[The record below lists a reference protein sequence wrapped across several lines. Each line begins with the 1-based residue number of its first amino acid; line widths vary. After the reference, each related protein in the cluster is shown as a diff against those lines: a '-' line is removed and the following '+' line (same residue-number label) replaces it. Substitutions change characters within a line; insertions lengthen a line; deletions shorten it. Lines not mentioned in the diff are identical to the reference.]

1 MKTTL
6 WQLVKTMPAVLGA
19 SFLVAQGAIAAP
31 DSTPE
36 NTVTEATA
44 QVTNTVDQSVAQPT
58 AQVTNTA
65 DQSVTPMVAMPKLAN
80 SSDGLDLMRRRQ
92 ELKRFNDRSSD
103 TGMSQVTSV
112 SELRDVQPTEWAYE
126 ALKSLVERYGCIVG
140 YPDRTFRGNRA
151 LSRWEFAAGLNACMN
166 VMERLLQ
173 ENVAVIRE
181 DIDKLKALAQQFE
194 QELAALGARV
204 DNLETRT
211 AFLEDHQ
218 FSTTTKLNANV
229 VVAAVDQFG
238 GDKALNWRQQ
248 NAYDNNQRL
257 VGGGTALANPN
268 SRNPA
273 QGQTP
278 VDENVTMGYRVR
290 LNFDTSFT
298 GKDLLRTRLES
309 GNVPNLN
316 GPTGTNNARLSFD
329 GSFVGG
335 TRSENTTYINKLF
348 YRTAIGSNMTAWVG
362 AVGLDLDDVF
372 NVYNPYLASG
382 DTGTL
387 SRFNRF
393 NPLLYRASTGAG
405 TALKYNFSKE
415 ISATVAYLAGSDRS
429 GDPTYG
435 SGLFNGEFATGAQ
448 LDWKITDTLGIGAT
462 FVHAYF
468 RGPSVNDFPSRT
480 TQSVNITSSTG
491 SSVASDPFYGAP
503 TTRDSYGLSGTWKV
517 FDKVSLSATGAYAY
531 ASAEGL
537 DKTGFNRSGYG
548 ADLWTWNTALSFL
561 DLGKEG
567 AVLSVAGGLIPQ
579 ATNVTNRPGDPINQD
594 IDATYLIETQYQYP
608 INKNILLTP
617 GFYVVLNPQG
627 NSNNS
632 AIWVGVLRTSFKF

>member
-1 MKTTL
+1 MTMKKQL
-6 WQLVKTMPAVLGA
+6 WQFVKVMPAVLGT

-31 DSTPE
+31 DST
-36 NTVTEATA
+36 TEASTTA
-44 QVTNTVDQSVAQPT
+44 
-58 AQVTNTA
+58 A
-65 DQSVTPMVAMPKLAN
+65 DQSVTPMVAMPQLATPA
-80 SSDGLDLMRRRQ
+80 DGLDLVRRRQ
-92 ELKRFNDRSSD
+92 QLKKFNDNSSD
-103 TGMSQVTSV
+103 AGMSQVTSV

-204 DNLETRT
+204 DNLEIRT
-211 AFLEDHQ
+211 SFLEDHQ
-218 FSTTTKLNANV
+218 FSTTTKLGGTT
-229 VVAAVDQFG
+229 VVALVDQFG

-248 NAYDNNQRL
+248 NALDTNQRL
-257 VGGGTALANPN
+257 ARGGTSLSN
-268 SRNPA
+268 SGTP
-273 QGQTP
+273 QGRTP
-278 VDENVTMGYRVR
+278 VEENFTMGYRVR

-309 GNVPNLN
+309 GNVPNLS
-316 GPTGTNNARLSFD
+316 GPTGTNNTRLSFD
-329 GSFVGG
+329 GSAA
-335 TRSENTTYINKLF
+335 NNQTTINKLF
-348 YRTAIGSNMTAWVG
+348 YRTGVGSNMTAWVG

-372 NVYNPYLASG
+372 NVYNPVLASG
-382 DTGTL
+382 DTGSL

-393 NPLLYRASTGAG
+393 NPLLYRAQTGAG
-405 TALKYNFSKE
+405 GAFRYNFNKN
-415 ISATVAYLAGSDRS
+415 ISATATYLAGADRS
-429 GDPTYG
+429 GDPTNG

-448 LDWKITDTLGIGAT
+448 LDWKITDSLGIGAT
-462 FVHAYF
+462 FLHAYF
-468 RGPSVNDFPSRT
+468 RGPSRNDWPSNT
-480 TQSVNITSSTG
+480 NQSVNITSSTG
-491 SSVASDPFYGAP
+491 SGVASDPFYGAP
-503 TTRDSYGLSGTWKV
+503 TVRDSYGLSGNWRIT
-517 FDKVSLSATGAYAY
+517 DTINLSATGAYAFAY
-531 ASAEGL
+531 AQGL
-537 DKTGFNRSGYG
+537 DKYGTARNGDG
-548 ADLWTWNTALSFL
+548 ADLWTWNAGLSFL

-594 IDATYLIETQYQYP
+594 IDATYLIETQYKFP
-608 INKNILLTP
+608 INKNILITP
-617 GFYVVLNPQG
+617 GVYVVLNPQG

-632 AIWVGVLRTSFKF
+632 AIWVGVLRTTFTF

>member
-1 MKTTL
+1 MKTNL
-6 WQLVKTMPAVLGA
+6 WKLVKAMPAVLGT

-31 DSTPE
+31 DST
-36 NTVTEATA
+36 TEASTKA
-44 QVTNTVDQSVAQPT
+44 E
-58 AQVTNTA
+58 
-65 DQSVTPMVAMPKLAN
+65 DQSVTPMVAMPQLATPA
-80 SSDGLDLMRRRQ
+80 DGLDLVRRRQ
-92 ELKRFNDRSSD
+92 QLKKFNDNSSD

-140 YPDRTFRGNRA
+140 YPDRTFRGDRA

-218 FSTTTKLNANV
+218 FSTTTKLNGIAV
-229 VVAAVDQFG
+229 FAVVDQFG

-248 NAYDNNQRL
+248 NALDTNQRL
-257 VGGGTALANPN
+257 AGGGTSLSNRGTP
-268 SRNPA
+268 

-278 VDENVTMGYRVR
+278 VDQNTTLGTRVR

-298 GKDLLRTRLES
+298 GKDLLRTRFEA
-309 GNVPNLN
+309 GTVPNLS
-316 GPTGTNNARLSFD
+316 GPTGTNNARLAFD
-329 GSFVGG
+329 GS
-335 TRSENTTYINKLF
+335 RPNNDTYLNKLF
-348 YRTAIGSNMTAWVG
+348 YRTGIGSNMTAWVG
-362 AVGLDLDDVF
+362 AYGLDLDDVF
-372 NVYNPYLASG
+372 NVYNPILASG

-393 NPLLYRASTGAG
+393 NPLLYRAQTGAG
-405 TALKYNFSKE
+405 AAFKYNFSKD
-415 ISATVAYLAGSDRS
+415 ISTTVAYLAGGDRA

-448 LDWKITDTLGIGAT
+448 LDWKITDSLGIGAT
-462 FVHAYF
+462 FLHAYF
-468 RGPSVNDFPSRT
+468 RGPSSNDYPYNNN
-480 TQSVNITSSTG
+480 QSVNITSSTG
-491 SSVASDPFYGAP
+491 STVASDPFYGAS
-503 TTRDSYGLSGTWKV
+503 TVRDSYGLSGNWRIS
-517 FDKVSLSATGAYAY
+517 DNINLSATGAYAFAY
-531 ASAEGL
+531 AQGL
-537 DKTGFNRSGYG
+537 DKNGVSRSGYG
-548 ADLWTWNTALSFL
+548 ADLWTWNAGLSFL

-567 AVLSVAGGLIPQ
+567 AILSVAGGLIPQ

-594 IDATYLIETQYQYP
+594 IDATYLIETQYKFP
-608 INKNILLTP
+608 VNKNIVVTP

-632 AIWVGVLRTSFKF
+632 AIWVGVLRTTFLF

>member
-1 MKTTL
+1 MKTNL
-6 WQLVKTMPAVLGA
+6 WKLVKAMPAVLGT

-31 DSTPE
+31 DST
-36 NTVTEATA
+36 TEASTKA
-44 QVTNTVDQSVAQPT
+44 E
-58 AQVTNTA
+58 
-65 DQSVTPMVAMPKLAN
+65 DQSVTPMVAMPQLATHA
-80 SSDGLDLMRRRQ
+80 DGLDLVRRRQ
-92 ELKRFNDRSSD
+92 QLKKFNDNSGD

-140 YPDRTFRGNRA
+140 YPDRTFRGDRA

-194 QELAALGARV
+194 QELAVLGARV

-211 AFLEDHQ
+211 AYLEDHQ
-218 FSTTTKLNANV
+218 FSTTTKLNGIAV
-229 VVAAVDQFG
+229 FAVVDQFG

-248 NAYDNNQRL
+248 DALDTNQRL
-257 VGGGTALANPN
+257 AGGGTSLSNRGTP
-268 SRNPA
+268 
-273 QGQTP
+273 QGRTP
-278 VDENVTMGYRVR
+278 VDQNATLGTRVR

-298 GKDLLRTRLES
+298 GKDLLRTRFEA
-309 GNVPNLN
+309 GTVPNLS
-316 GPTGTNNARLSFD
+316 GPTGTNNARLAFD
-329 GSFVGG
+329 GSRAG
-335 TRSENTTYINKLF
+335 NDTYLNKLF
-348 YRTAIGSNMTAWVG
+348 YRTGIGSNMTAWVG
-362 AVGLDLDDVF
+362 AYGLDLDDIF
-372 NVYNPYLASG
+372 NVYNPILASG

-393 NPLLYRASTGAG
+393 NPLLYRAQTGAG
-405 TALKYNFSKE
+405 GAFKYSFSKD
-415 ISATVAYLAGSDRS
+415 ISATVAYLAGGDRA

-448 LDWKITDTLGIGAT
+448 LDWKITDSLGIGAT
-462 FVHAYF
+462 FLHAYF
-468 RGPSVNDFPSRT
+468 RGPSSNDDNGR
-480 TQSVNITSSTG
+480 QSVNITSSTG

-503 TTRDSYGLSGTWKV
+503 TTRDSYGLSGNWRIT
-517 FDKVSLSATGAYAY
+517 DSINLSATGAYAS

-537 DKTGFNRSGYG
+537 DKNGFNRSGYG
-548 ADLWTWNTALSFL
+548 ADLWTWNAGLSFL

-567 AVLSVAGGLIPQ
+567 AILSVAGGLIPQ

-594 IDATYLIETQYQYP
+594 IDATYLIETQYKFP
-608 INKNILLTP
+608 VNKNIVVTP

-632 AIWVGVLRTSFKF
+632 AIWVGVLRTTFLF

>member
-1 MKTTL
+1 MTMKKQL
-6 WQLVKTMPAVLGA
+6 WQLVKAMPAVLGT

-31 DSTPE
+31 DST
-36 NTVTEATA
+36 TEA
-44 QVTNTVDQSVAQPT
+44 SPT
-58 AQVTNTA
+58 AA
-65 DQSVTPMVAMPKLAN
+65 DQSVTPMVAMPQLATPT
-80 SSDGLDLMRRRQ
+80 DGLDLVRRRQ
-92 ELKRFNDRSSD
+92 QLKKFNDNSSGA
-103 TGMSQVTSV
+103 GMSQVTSV

-173 ENVAVIRE
+173 ENVAVVRE

-194 QELAALGARV
+194 QELAALGTRV

-211 AFLEDHQ
+211 SFLEDHQ
-218 FSTTTKLNANV
+218 FSTTTKLGGTTVIAL
-229 VVAAVDQFG
+229 VDQFG

-248 NAYDNNQRL
+248 NALDTNQRL
-257 VGGGTALANPN
+257 SGGGTSLSNRGTP
-268 SRNPA
+268 
-273 QGQTP
+273 QGRTP
-278 VDENVTMGYRVR
+278 VEENFTMGYRVR

-309 GNVPNLN
+309 GNVFNLN

-329 GSFVGG
+329 GSYGSVNG
-335 TRSENTTYINKLF
+335 TNRTENQTYLNKLF
-348 YRTAIGSNMTAWVG
+348 YRTGIGSNMTAWVG
-362 AVGLDLDDVF
+362 AYGLDLDDVF
-372 NVYNPYLASG
+372 NVYNPILASG

-405 TALKYNFSKE
+405 AAFKYNFSKD
-415 ISATVAYLAGSDRS
+415 ISATATYLAGSDRV
-429 GDPTYG
+429 GNPANG
-435 SGLFNGEFATGAQ
+435 SGLFNGEYATGAQ
-448 LDWKITDTLGIGAT
+448 LDWKITDSLGIGAT
-462 FVHAYF
+462 FLHAYF
-468 RGPSVNDFPSRT
+468 RGPSSNDFPYNNN
-480 TQSVNITSSTG
+480 QSVNITSSTG
-491 SSVASDPFYGAP
+491 SAVASDPFYGAP
-503 TTRDSYGLSGTWKV
+503 TTRDSYGLSGNWRIT
-517 FDKVSLSATGAYAY
+517 DTINLSATGAYAS

-537 DKTGFNRSGYG
+537 DKNGFNRSGYG
-548 ADLWTWNTALSFL
+548 ADLWTWNAGLSFL
-561 DLGKEG
+561 DLGKQG

-594 IDATYLIETQYQYP
+594 LDATYLIETQYKFP
-608 INKNILLTP
+608 INKNVLITP
-617 GFYVVLNPQG
+617 GVYVVLNPQG

-632 AIWVGVLRTSFKF
+632 AIWVGVLRTTFTF

>member
-1 MKTTL
+1 MKKQL
-6 WQLVKTMPAVLGA
+6 WQLVKAMPAVLGT

-31 DSTPE
+31 DST
-36 NTVTEATA
+36 TEAKTPA
-44 QVTNTVDQSVAQPT
+44 
-58 AQVTNTA
+58 A
-65 DQSVTPMVAMPKLAN
+65 DQSVTPMVAMPQLAT
-80 SSDGLDLMRRRQ
+80 SADGLDLVRRRQ
-92 ELKRFNDRSSD
+92 QLKKFNDNNSD
-103 TGMSQVTSV
+103 AGMSQVTSV

-194 QELAALGARV
+194 QELAALGVRV
-204 DNLETRT
+204 DNLESRT

-218 FSTTTKLNANV
+218 FSTTTKLGGTT
-229 VVAAVDQFG
+229 VVAVVDQFG

-248 NAYDNNQRL
+248 NALDTNQRL
-257 VGGGTALANPN
+257 AGGGTSLSNRGTP
-268 SRNPA
+268 
-273 QGQTP
+273 QGRTP
-278 VDENVTMGYRVR
+278 VEENFTMSYRVR

-309 GNVPNLN
+309 GNVFNLN

-329 GSFVGG
+329 GSYGPING
-335 TRSENTTYINKLF
+335 TNRTENQTYLNKLF
-348 YRTAIGSNMTAWVG
+348 YRTGIGSNMTAWVG
-362 AVGLDLDDVF
+362 AYGLDLDDVF
-372 NVYNPYLASG
+372 NVYNPILASG

-393 NPLLYRASTGAG
+393 NPLLYRAPGGSGA
-405 TALKYNFSKE
+405 AFKYNFSKD
-415 ISATVAYLAGSDRS
+415 ISATATYLAGADRS
-429 GDPTYG
+429 GNPANG

-448 LDWKITDTLGIGAT
+448 LDWKITDSLGIGAT
-462 FVHAYF
+462 FLHSYF
-468 RGPSVNDFPSRT
+468 RGPSSNDFPYNNN
-480 TQSVNITSSTG
+480 QSVNITSSTG
-491 SSVASDPFYGAP
+491 SAVASDPFYGAP
-503 TTRDSYGLSGTWKV
+503 TTRDSYGLSGNWRIT
-517 FDKVSLSATGAYAY
+517 DTINLSATGAYAS
-531 ASAEGL
+531 ASAQGL
-537 DKTGFNRSGYG
+537 DKNGFNRSGYG
-548 ADLWTWNTALSFL
+548 ADLWTWNAGLSFL
-561 DLGKEG
+561 DLGKQG

-594 IDATYLIETQYQYP
+594 IDATYLIETQYKFP
-608 INKNILLTP
+608 VNKNILITP
-617 GFYVVLNPQG
+617 GVYVVLNPQG

-632 AIWVGVLRTSFKF
+632 AIWVGVLRTTFTF

>member
-1 MKTTL
+1 MKTNL
-6 WQLVKTMPAVLGA
+6 WKLVKAMPAVLGT

-31 DSTPE
+31 DATTETST
-36 NTVTEATA
+36 NA
-44 QVTNTVDQSVAQPT
+44 
-58 AQVTNTA
+58 A
-65 DQSVTPMVAMPKLAN
+65 DQSVTPMVAMPQLATPA
-80 SSDGLDLMRRRQ
+80 DGLDLVRRRQ
-92 ELKRFNDRSSD
+92 QLKKFNDNSSD

-140 YPDRTFRGNRA
+140 YPDRTFRGDRA

-194 QELAALGARV
+194 QELAVLGARV

-211 AFLEDHQ
+211 AYLEDHQ
-218 FSTTTKLNANV
+218 FSTTTKLNGIAV
-229 VVAAVDQFG
+229 FAVVDQFG

-248 NAYDNNQRL
+248 DALDTNQRL
-257 VGGGTALANPN
+257 SGGGTSLSNTGTP
-268 SRNPA
+268 
-273 QGQTP
+273 QGRTP
-278 VDENVTMGYRVR
+278 VDQNATLGTRVR

-298 GKDLLRTRLES
+298 GKDLLRTRFEA
-309 GNVPNLN
+309 GTVPNLS
-316 GPTGTNNARLSFD
+316 GPTGTNNARLAFD
-329 GSFVGG
+329 GSRAG
-335 TRSENTTYINKLF
+335 NDTYLNKLF
-348 YRTAIGSNMTAWVG
+348 YRTGIGSNMTAWVG
-362 AVGLDLDDVF
+362 AYGLDLDDIF
-372 NVYNPYLASG
+372 NVYNPILASG

-393 NPLLYRASTGAG
+393 NPLLYRAQTGAG
-405 TALKYNFSKE
+405 GAFKYSFSKD
-415 ISATVAYLAGSDRS
+415 ISATVAYLAGGDRA

-448 LDWKITDTLGIGAT
+448 LDWKITDSLGIGAT
-462 FVHAYF
+462 FLHAYF
-468 RGPSVNDFPSRT
+468 RGPSSNDDNGR
-480 TQSVNITSSTG
+480 QSVNITSSTG

-503 TTRDSYGLSGTWKV
+503 TTRDSYGLSGNWRIT
-517 FDKVSLSATGAYAY
+517 DSINLSATGAYAS

-537 DKTGFNRSGYG
+537 DKNGFNRSGYG
-548 ADLWTWNTALSFL
+548 ADLWTWNAGLSFL

-567 AVLSVAGGLIPQ
+567 AILSVAGGLIPQ
-579 ATNVTNRPGDPINQD
+579 ATNVTNRPGDPVNQD
-594 IDATYLIETQYQYP
+594 LDATYLIETQYKFP
-608 INKNILLTP
+608 VNKNIVVTP

-632 AIWVGVLRTSFKF
+632 AIWVGVLRTTFLF

>member
-1 MKTTL
+1 MKKQL
-6 WQLVKTMPAVLGA
+6 WQLVKVMPAVLGT

-31 DSTPE
+31 DST
-36 NTVTEATA
+36 TTA
-44 QVTNTVDQSVAQPT
+44 PT
-58 AQVTNTA
+58 AA
-65 DQSVTPMVAMPKLAN
+65 DQSVTPMVGMPQLATPA
-80 SSDGLDLMRRRQ
+80 DGLDLVRRRQ
-92 ELKRFNDRSSD
+92 QLKKFNDHSND

-218 FSTTTKLNANV
+218 FSTTTKLNGTT
-229 VVAAVDQFG
+229 VVALVDQFG

-248 NAYDNNQRL
+248 NALDNNQRL
-257 VGGGTALANPN
+257 AGGGTRLANPTAT
-268 SRNPA
+268 NPA
-273 QGQTP
+273 QGTTP
-278 VDENVTMGYRVR
+278 VDENATMGYRVR

-309 GNVPNLN
+309 GNIPNLN

-329 GSFVGG
+329 GS
-335 TRSENTTYINKLF
+335 RDNNQTYINKLF
-348 YRTAIGSNMTAWVG
+348 YRTGLGSNMTAWVG
-362 AVGLDLDDVF
+362 AYGLDLDDVF
-372 NVYNPYLASG
+372 NVYNPILASG

-405 TALKYNFSKE
+405 AAFKYNFSKE
-415 ISATVAYLAGSDRS
+415 ISATATYLAGGDRV

-435 SGLFNGEFATGAQ
+435 SGLFNGEYATGAQ
-448 LDWKITDTLGIGAT
+448 LDWKITDSLGIGAT
-462 FVHAYF
+462 FLHAYF
-468 RGPSVNDFPSRT
+468 RGPSSNDYPYNSN
-480 TQSVNITSSTG
+480 QSVNITSSTG

-503 TTRDSYGLSGTWKV
+503 TTRDSYGLSGNWRIT
-517 FDKVSLSATGAYAY
+517 DNINLSATGAYAY
-531 ASAEGL
+531 ANAEGL
-537 DKTGFNRSGYG
+537 DKNGFNRSGYG
-548 ADLWTWNTALSFL
+548 ADLWTWNAGLSFL
-561 DLGKEG
+561 DLGKQG
-567 AVLSVAGGLIPQ
+567 AVLSVAGGLVPQ

-594 IDATYLIETQYQYP
+594 IDATYLIETQYKFP
-608 INKNILLTP
+608 VNKNILITP

-632 AIWVGVLRTSFKF
+632 AIWVGVLRTTFTF

>member
-1 MKTTL
+1 
-6 WQLVKTMPAVLGA
+6 MPAALGT

-31 DSTPE
+31 DST
-36 NTVTEATA
+36 N
-44 QVTNTVDQSVAQPT
+44 PT
-58 AQVTNTA
+58 AA
-65 DQSVTPMVAMPKLAN
+65 DQSVTPMVAMPQLATPA
-80 SSDGLDLMRRRQ
+80 DGLDLVRRRQ
-92 ELKRFNDRSSD
+92 QLKKFNDNSN

-204 DNLETRT
+204 DNLEIRT

-218 FSTTTKLNANV
+218 FSTTTKLGGTT
-229 VVAAVDQFG
+229 VVAVVDQFG

-248 NAYDNNQRL
+248 NAFDNNQRL
-257 VGGGTALANPN
+257 TNGGTSLANPT
-268 SRNPA
+268 STRPA

-278 VDENVTMGYRVR
+278 VEENFTMSYRVR

-329 GSFVGG
+329 GSYGNVPGG
-335 TRSENTTYINKLF
+335 IRTENQTYINKLF
-348 YRTAIGSNMTAWVG
+348 YRTGIGSNMTAWVG

-372 NVYNPYLASG
+372 NVYNPILASG

-405 TALKYNFSKE
+405 AAFKYNFSKD
-415 ISATVAYLAGSDRS
+415 ISATATYLAGSDRV
-429 GDPTYG
+429 GDSSNG
-435 SGLFNGEFATGAQ
+435 SGLFNGEYATGAQ
-448 LDWKITDTLGIGAT
+448 LDWKITDSLGIGAT
-462 FVHAYF
+462 FLHSYF
-468 RGPSVNDFPSRT
+468 RGPSSNDFPYNNN
-480 TQSVNITSSTG
+480 QSVNITSSTG
-491 SSVASDPFYGAP
+491 SAVASDPFYGAP
-503 TTRDSYGLSGTWKV
+503 TTRDSYGLSGNWRIT
-517 FDKVSLSATGAYAY
+517 DTINLSATGAYAS
-531 ASAEGL
+531 ASAQGL
-537 DKTGFNRSGYG
+537 DRNGFNRSGYG
-548 ADLWTWNTALSFL
+548 ADLWTWNAGLSFL
-561 DLGKEG
+561 DLGKQG

-594 IDATYLIETQYQYP
+594 IDATYLIETQYKFP
-608 INKNILLTP
+608 INKNVLITP
-617 GFYVVLNPQG
+617 GVYVVLNPQG

-632 AIWVGVLRTSFKF
+632 AIWVGVLRTTFTF

>member
-1 MKTTL
+1 MKKQL
-6 WQLVKTMPAVLGA
+6 RQLVKVMPAVLGT

-31 DSTPE
+31 DST
-36 NTVTEATA
+36 TEASTKA
-44 QVTNTVDQSVAQPT
+44 
-58 AQVTNTA
+58 A
-65 DQSVTPMVAMPKLAN
+65 DQSVMPMVAMPQLATPT
-80 SSDGLDLMRRRQ
+80 DGLDLVRRRQ
-92 ELKRFNDRSSD
+92 QLKKFNDNSSGA
-103 TGMSQVTSV
+103 GMSQVTSV

-173 ENVAVIRE
+173 ENVAVVRE

-194 QELAALGARV
+194 QELAALGTRV

-211 AFLEDHQ
+211 SFLEDHQ
-218 FSTTTKLNANV
+218 FSTTTKLGGTTVIAL
-229 VVAAVDQFG
+229 VDQFG

-248 NAYDNNQRL
+248 NALDTNQRL
-257 VGGGTALANPN
+257 SGGGTSLSNRGTP
-268 SRNPA
+268 
-273 QGQTP
+273 QGRTP
-278 VDENVTMGYRVR
+278 VEENFTMGYRVR

-309 GNVPNLN
+309 GNVFNLN

-329 GSFVGG
+329 GSYGSVNG
-335 TRSENTTYINKLF
+335 TNRTENQTYLNKLF
-348 YRTAIGSNMTAWVG
+348 YRTGIGSNMTAWVG
-362 AVGLDLDDVF
+362 AYGLDLDDVF
-372 NVYNPYLASG
+372 NVYNPILASG

-405 TALKYNFSKE
+405 AAFKYNFSKD
-415 ISATVAYLAGSDRS
+415 ISATATYLAGSDRV
-429 GDPTYG
+429 GNPANG
-435 SGLFNGEFATGAQ
+435 SGLFNGEYATGAQ
-448 LDWKITDTLGIGAT
+448 LDWKITDSLGIGAT
-462 FVHAYF
+462 FLHAYF
-468 RGPSVNDFPSRT
+468 RGPSSNDFPYNNN
-480 TQSVNITSSTG
+480 QSVNITSSTG
-491 SSVASDPFYGAP
+491 SAVASDPFYGAP
-503 TTRDSYGLSGTWKV
+503 TTRDSYGLSGNWRIT
-517 FDKVSLSATGAYAY
+517 DTINLSATGAYAS

-537 DKTGFNRSGYG
+537 DKNGFNRSGYG
-548 ADLWTWNTALSFL
+548 ADLWTWNAGLSFL
-561 DLGKEG
+561 DLGKQG

-594 IDATYLIETQYQYP
+594 IDATYLIETQYKFP
-608 INKNILLTP
+608 INKNVLITP
-617 GFYVVLNPQG
+617 GVYVVLNPQG

-632 AIWVGVLRTSFKF
+632 AIWVGVLRTTFTF

>member
-65 DQSVTPMVAMPKLAN
+65 DQSVTPMVAMPKLAT
-80 SSDGLDLMRRRQ
+80 SADGLDLMRRR
-92 ELKRFNDRSSD
+92 EGLKRFNDRSSD

-218 FSTTTKLNANV
+218 FSTTTKLNA
-229 VVAAVDQFG
+229 AAIFAVVDQFG
-238 GDKALNWRQQ
+238 NDKALDWRQQ
-248 NAYDNNQRL
+248 NAFNNNQR
-257 VGGGTALANPN
+257 VPAANGTTLR
-268 SRNPA
+268 SGPA
-273 QGQTP
+273 APKVP
-278 VDENVTMGYRVR
+278 VDENATLSSRVR

-298 GKDLLRTRLES
+298 GKDLLRTRLEA
-309 GNVPNLN
+309 GNVPNLS
-316 GPTGTNNARLSFD
+316 GATGTNNARLQFDNSFTGTG
-329 GSFVGG
+329 GSDSSRPFNQV
-335 TRSENTTYINKLF
+335 YINKLF
-348 YRTAIGSNMTAWVG
+348 YRTGIGSDITAWVG

-372 NVYNPYLASG
+372 NVYNPYGTSG
-382 DTGTL
+382 DTGSF
-387 SRFNRF
+387 SRYQRF
-393 NPLLYRASTGAG
+393 NPLIYRGPSGAG
-405 TALKYNFSKE
+405 GALKYNFTKE
-415 ISATVAYLAGSDRS
+415 LSATVAYLAGADRVNN
-429 GDPTYG
+429 PITG
-435 SGLFNGEFATGAQ
+435 SGLFNGEFSAGAQ
-448 LDWKITDTLGIGAT
+448 VDWKISDALGIGAT
-462 FVHAYF
+462 FVHSYF
-468 RGPSVNDFPSRT
+468 RDDASVSG
-480 TQSVNITSSTG
+480 QVVNITSSVG
-491 SSVASDPFYGAP
+491 SRVASDPFFGAP
-503 TTRDSYGLSGTWKV
+503 TTRDSYGLSGTWKI
-517 FDKVSLSATGAYAY
+517 FDKVSLSATGTYAY

-537 DKTGFNRSGYG
+537 DRSGFNRNGFG
-548 ADLWTWNTALSFL
+548 ADLWTWNAALSFL

-567 AVLSVAGGLIPQ
+567 SVLTVSGGLVPR
-579 ATNVTNRPGDPINQD
+579 ATNVTNKPGDPINED
-594 IDATYLIETQYQYP
+594 LNATYLIETQYRFP
-608 INKNILLTP
+608 INKNISLTP
-617 GFYVVLNPQG
+617 GFYVVLNPEG
-627 NSNNS
+627 NNNNS
-632 AIWVGVLRTSFKF
+632 AIWVGLLRTTFTF

>member
-1 MKTTL
+1 MTMKKQL
-6 WQLVKTMPAVLGA
+6 WQLVKAMPAVLGT

-31 DSTPE
+31 DST
-36 NTVTEATA
+36 TEASTKA
-44 QVTNTVDQSVAQPT
+44 
-58 AQVTNTA
+58 A
-65 DQSVTPMVAMPKLAN
+65 DQSVMPMVAMPQLATPT
-80 SSDGLDLMRRRQ
+80 DGLDLVRRRQ
-92 ELKRFNDRSSD
+92 QLKKFNDNSSD
-103 TGMSQVTSV
+103 AGMSQVTSV

-173 ENVAVIRE
+173 ENVAVVRE

-194 QELAALGARV
+194 QELAALGTRV

-211 AFLEDHQ
+211 SFLEDHQ
-218 FSTTTKLNANV
+218 FSTTTKLGGTTVIAL
-229 VVAAVDQFG
+229 VDQFG

-248 NAYDNNQRL
+248 NALDTNRRL
-257 VGGGTALANPN
+257 SGGGTSLSNRGTP
-268 SRNPA
+268 
-273 QGQTP
+273 QGRTP
-278 VDENVTMGYRVR
+278 VEENFTMGYRVR

-309 GNVPNLN
+309 GNVFNLN

-329 GSFVGG
+329 GSYGSVNG
-335 TRSENTTYINKLF
+335 TNRTENQTYLNKLF
-348 YRTAIGSNMTAWVG
+348 YRTGIGSNMTAWVG
-362 AVGLDLDDVF
+362 AYGLDLDDVF
-372 NVYNPYLASG
+372 NVYNPILASG

-405 TALKYNFSKE
+405 AAFKYNFSKD
-415 ISATVAYLAGSDRS
+415 ISATATYLAGADRS
-429 GDPTYG
+429 GNPANG

-448 LDWKITDTLGIGAT
+448 LDWKITDSLGIGAT
-462 FVHAYF
+462 FLHAYF
-468 RGPSVNDFPSRT
+468 RGPSSNDFPYNNN
-480 TQSVNITSSTG
+480 QSVNITSSTG
-491 SSVASDPFYGAP
+491 SAVASDPFYGAP
-503 TTRDSYGLSGTWKV
+503 TTRDSYGLSGNWRIT
-517 FDKVSLSATGAYAY
+517 DTINLSATGAYAT
-531 ASAEGL
+531 ANAEGL
-537 DKTGFNRSGYG
+537 DRNGFNRSGYG
-548 ADLWTWNTALSFL
+548 ADLWTWNAGLSFL
-561 DLGKEG
+561 DLGKQG

-594 IDATYLIETQYQYP
+594 IDATYLIETQYKFP
-608 INKNILLTP
+608 INKNVLITP
-617 GFYVVLNPQG
+617 GVYVVLNPQG

-632 AIWVGVLRTSFKF
+632 AIWVGVLRTTFTF